1 MFLKRKG
8 DSMKSLTGIA
18 LAALA
23 LGGVTLVSFSFNY
36 TKEAQKL
43 PTKAEK
49 QEDADL
55 STKSKGEDAIQEGK
69 YLEALQL
76 FLTIPDDSTTV
87 LNKYELVEEATK
99 LYLSKVLKEIDNE
112 LDNNN
117 FSKAENLLN
126 EGLKVIP
133 DNEELI
139 NKSTYVSLRKELY
152 SLLQKEKLESIIA
165 FINSHNDIFG
175 NDKVVSEILGD
186 VKEKYLNEVIKN
198 SDNKCN
204 DHLYNEA
211 RSILSAAVELIG
223 DNNKIQEQLL
233 AVNKKEAKYNISV
246 FDEMEDWYGMYQYIN
261 SLTEVLKNDNL
272 SSLKG
277 ARNHLLDEAI
287 DESNKYL
294 KKKEYDAAK
303 TILSDTQ
310 EKIGEDKKINSQYD
324 IIEKSII
331 TDHITELKDN
341 KLWRELIDY
350 LNASSLNDEYK
361 NEFTNAV
368 SQYKSSLLKEANSY
382 FESEDYQAAYN
393 VLVPAYDILS
403 NDDEYIELYNKYEQ
417 KLNETIEEITVVD

>member
-1 MFLKRKG
+1 
-8 DSMKSLTGIA
+8 MKSLTGIA

-139 NKSTYVSLRKELY
+139 DKSTYVSLRKELY

-361 NEFTNAV
+361 NEFTNAI

-382 FESEDYQAAYN
+382 FVSEDYQAAYN